1 MGKYEQ
7 LAKNIVKQVGGKENI
22 NGLTH
27 CITRL
32 RFKLKDESKA
42 NDKAFENM
50 DGVVRLI
57 KSGGQYQVV
66 IGNHVGNVY
75 ADVVKVANLESG
87 SNTAHVSEQKGI
99 FNKLIDIIS
108 GCFQPIIAP
117 LCAVGMIKGL
127 NSLFLFFELYTNTN
141 GTYITLNAIGDA
153 LFYFMPIIIGYS
165 SSKKFGLHPI
175 VGMIIGG
182 ALCYPAIQTSA
193 LSAGEAID
201 TVFAGTM
208 FESPVYLKFMGIPLI
223 SNNYTSS
230 VVPVIVIVAMAS
242 KVQELGKKFIPEII
256 QNFFVPFF
264 TLLISLPIGLLIIG
278 PTIMLLTNLLGDLFM
293 NLLAFSPILYGA
305 VIGFVWQVLVIFG
318 LHWSL
323 IPLALIQLG
332 DSGVT
337 NVIVS
342 MFAASFA
349 QTAVVAAM
357 YFKLKDKKLKDLCIP
372 AVISGICGITEPA
385 IYGITLPKKKPFVFS
400 MIAAAVGGAIIA
412 VMNVEAYNMGG
423 MGIFGVVRFINPT
436 TGSPWYMQVVLLA
449 IVVSMVIGFLLTF
462 FFWKDDE
469 IVVEDMETLEV
480 KKEKVISPISGK
492 ILSLN
497 EISDPAFESLG
508 SGLVIDPSIGEVVAP
523 FDGTVA
529 TLFPTK
535 HAIGMISENGME
547 LLIHI
552 GIDTVELEGKHF
564 EAHVK
569 QGNKVKQGQLL
580 LTFDIDAIT
589 KAGYSLKSPIV
600 VTNTDEYTELVFT
613 TNEKLSKD
621 ELLVKALV

>member
-1 MGKYEQ
+1 MGKYEV
-7 LAKNIVKQVGGKENI
+7 LAKRIVKEVGGAENI
-22 NGLTH
+22 NALTH

-42 NDKAFENM
+42 NDQAFENM

-75 ADVVKVANLESG
+75 ADVVRFAGLDGDSTDTQTE
-87 SNTAHVSEQKGI
+87 TKGI

-127 NSLFLFFELYTNTN
+127 NSLLLFFELYTNTS
-141 GTYITLNAIGDA
+141 GTYIILNAIGDS

-165 SSKKFGLHPI
+165 ASKKFGLHPI
-175 VGMIIGG
+175 VGMIIG
-182 ALCYPAIQTSA
+182 ATLCYPAIQANT
-193 LSAGEAID
+193 LKAGEPIGQLF
-201 TVFAGTM
+201 TGSM
-208 FESPVYLKFMGIPLI
+208 FQNDYFLDFVGIPFMA
-223 SNNYTSS
+223 NNYTSS
-230 VVPVIVIVAMAS
+230 VVPVIVVVALAS
-242 KVQELGKKFIPEII
+242 KVQNLGKRFIPEII

-264 TLLISLPIGLLIIG
+264 TLLVSLPIGLLVIG
-278 PTIMLLTNLLGDLFM
+278 PIIVLLTNALGDAFM
-293 NLLAFSPILYGA
+293 NLLAFSPIIYGA

-318 LHWSL
+318 LHWAL

-332 DSGVT
+332 DTGVT
-337 NVIVS
+337 TIIVS

-385 IYGITLPKKKPFVFS
+385 IYGITLPKKKPFIYS
-400 MIAAAVGGAIIA
+400 MIAASIGGVIIA

-436 TGSPWYMQVVLLA
+436 TGSPWYMYVVLLA
-449 IVVSMVIGFLLTF
+449 IAVSMIIGFVLTF
-462 FFWKDDE
+462 FFWKDDT
-469 IVVEDMETLEV
+469 VVAQEPETKSV
-480 KKEKVISPISGK
+480 KNEKVISPIAGSV
-492 ILSLN
+492 LQLN

-508 SGLVIDPSIGEVVAP
+508 NGVVIMPEEGKVYAP
-523 FDGTVA
+523 FDGTIA

-535 HAIGMISENGME
+535 HAIGIVSDNGME
-547 LLIHI
+547 LLIHV
-552 GIDTVELEGKHF
+552 GIDTVELDGKHF
-564 EAHVK
+564 EAFVK
-569 QGNKVKQGQLL
+569 QGDAVKQGDLL
-580 LTFDIDAIT
+580 LEFDMKAIEE
-589 KAGYSLKSPIV
+589 AGYTLVSPIV
-600 VTNTDEYTELVFT
+600 ITNTNAYK
-613 TNEKLSKD
+613 NIN
-621 ELLVKALV
+621 LVKADKVAKQELLFDALV